1 MILGGLALKKLL
13 RVYEAADVLSLS
25 RSKVY
30 ELIAAGE
37 IAVIKIGKSAR
48 IEMSELERFI
58 AKLRGEGGNEAR

>member
-1 MILGGLALKKLL
+1 MKMLVPVA
-13 RVYEAADVLSLS
+13 EAAALLSLS

-48 IEMSELERFI
+48 IERQELERFI
-58 AKLRGEGGNEAR
+58 AKLRGEGGNEVR

>member
-1 MILGGLALKKLL
+1 MLHT
-13 RVYEAADVLSLS
+13 VSDAATLLSLS

-30 ELIAAGE
+30 QLIAAGD

-58 AKLRGEGGNEAR
+58 ARMRGEEGDDLR